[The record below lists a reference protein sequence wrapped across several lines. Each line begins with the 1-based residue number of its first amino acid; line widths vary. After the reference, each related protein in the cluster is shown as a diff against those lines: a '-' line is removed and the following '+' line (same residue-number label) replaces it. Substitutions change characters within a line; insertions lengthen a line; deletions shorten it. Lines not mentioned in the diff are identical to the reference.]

1 MNEDNLP
8 RAIKKLVSFAEF
20 TIGILTLLF
29 GAYLIID
36 SFAYN
41 HAYKIEGG
49 MISLLGIICMYLSDQ
64 SILNTQRNDMLK
76 DMIKQNKILS
86 QKQKGSGGI
95 LESLMGGLGMA
106 NNPLSSIKI
115 IQGTPEEL
123 EDEIRNFSSHVK
135 RENASDPEF
144 KKEVKELMKRTQL
157 NEEDATLALLLDA
170 TKSLD
175 DMKTAKDEAISKDKF
190 ELAAFIQKMIDK
202 RNRSDNATNS

>member
-8 RAIKKLVSFAEF
+8 RAIKKLVSFAVF

-29 GAYLIID
+29 GVYLIID
-36 SFAYN
+36 SFTYN

-76 DMIKQNKILS
+76 QMIKENKILS
-86 QKQKGSGGI
+86 QRQEGSGGI

-123 EDEIRNFSSHVK
+123 EDEIKNFSSLFG
-135 RENASDPEF
+135 SDKNTINPEF
-144 KKEVKELMKRTQL
+144 QKEVKEMMVKTNLD
-157 NEEDATLALLLDA
+157 EEDASLALLLT
-170 TKSLD
+170 TKSLEE
-175 DMKTAKDEAISKDKF
+175 MKLAKEEAISKDKF
-190 ELAAFIQKMIDK
+190 ELAAFIQKMIDE
-202 RNRSDNATNS
+202 RNSSDNATNS

>member
-8 RAIKKLVSFAEF
+8 RAIKKLVSFAVF

-29 GAYLIID
+29 GVYLIID

-76 DMIKQNKILS
+76 QMIKENKILS
-86 QKQKGSGGI
+86 QRQKGSGGI

-123 EDEIRNFSSHVK
+123 EDEIRNFSSHVRK
-135 RENASDPEF
+135 ENTSDPEF
-144 KKEVKELMKRTQL
+144 KKEVKEMMVKTNLD
-157 NEEDATLALLLDA
+157 EEDASLALLLT
-170 TKSLD
+170 TKSLEE
-175 DMKTAKDEAISKDKF
+175 MKLAKEEAISKDKF
-190 ELAAFIQKMIDK
+190 ELAAFIQKMIDE
-202 RNRSDNATNS
+202 RNSSDNATNS

>member
-8 RAIKKLVSFAEF
+8 RAIKKLVSFAVF

>member
-8 RAIKKLVSFAEF
+8 RAIKKLVSFAVF

-202 RNRSDNATNS
+202 RNRSDNATYS